1 MKKHTLKISRNDKNA
16 HIKAART
23 VKNGGVA
30 VVPTETV
37 YGFAA
42 DAFNIEA
49 RRKIYEIKGRSFK
62 KPLILMIPDI
72 ESARILLEIP
82 KKALKIAQKFWPG
95 QLTLVLPTTPIGKLL
110 SGGRDNLGL
119 RIPDDEF
126 MLKFL
131 KEAATPL
138 MTTSVNVSNKKSAKT
153 YEETLLFDGIADI
166 IVDGGKCRFSF
177 ESTVIDMIKF
187 PYVII
192 RKGCLDTDE
201 ILKYL

>member
-62 KPLILMIPDI
+62 KPLILMTPDI

-177 ESTVIDMIKF
+177 ESNVIDMIKF

>member
-16 HIKAART
+16 HIKAAQT

-49 RRKIYEIKGRSFK
+49 RKKIYEIKGRSFK
-62 KPLILMIPDI
+62 KPLILMTPDI

-82 KKALKIAQKFWPG
+82 KKAFKIAKKFWPG

>member
-62 KPLILMIPDI
+62 KPLILMTPDI
-72 ESARILLEIP
+72 ESARILFEIP
-82 KKALKIAQKFWPG
+82 KKAFKIAQKFWPG

>member
-16 HIKAART
+16 HIKAAQT

-49 RRKIYEIKGRSFK
+49 RKKIYEIKGRSFK
-62 KPLILMIPDI
+62 KPLILMTPDI

-82 KKALKIAQKFWPG
+82 KKAFKIAKKFWPG

-126 MLKFL
+126 ILKFL